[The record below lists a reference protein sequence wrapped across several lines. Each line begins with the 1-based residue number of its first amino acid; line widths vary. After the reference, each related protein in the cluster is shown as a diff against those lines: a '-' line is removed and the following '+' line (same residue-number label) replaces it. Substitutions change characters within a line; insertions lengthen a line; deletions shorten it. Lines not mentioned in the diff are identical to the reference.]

1 MIFFLYGPD
10 TYRARQKLNEI
21 FEHYRNASKTPLHIA
36 EIDCKLADFSD
47 FKNAIETVSLFGEKK
62 LIVLHD
68 AFSSAQFEKAPSV
81 LAETLRK
88 GGEDVVLF
96 VEQGQV
102 KKTSPLF
109 QLLRKEA
116 RSQGF
121 SLLEGAK
128 LTAWIR
134 NEFQSYGVRA
144 TLAAQEMLAQGVG
157 NDLWRLSNEIRKL
170 VAFQK
175 SKGETSSVTESDIRA
190 LVRADIGTDIF
201 ATIDAVARK
210 NKKESLA
217 LLWRH
222 LQKGDS
228 PYYLLAMLTYQ
239 FRTVLEIKDMIER
252 KVSYSAIIQKTKL
265 HPFVFKKGYGA
276 ARNFTLQELKRIYQK
291 LFRLDLSLKTGKIE
305 PEGAFDLLLTSL

>member
-88 GGEDVVLF
+88 AGEDVVLF

-102 KKTSPLF
+102 GKTSPLF

-116 RSQGF
+116 RSQEF

-128 LTAWIR
+128 LKAWIR
-134 NEFQSYGVRA
+134 SEFESYGVRA
-144 TLAAQEMLAQGVG
+144 ALAAQEMLAQGGG

-252 KVSYSAIIQKTKL
+252 KVPYSAIIQKTKL

>member
-21 FEHYRNASKTPLHIA
+21 FEHYRNASKTLVDIV

-62 LIVLHD
+62 LIVLND
-68 AFSSAQFEKAPSV
+68 PFSSAQFEKASAV
-81 LAETLRK
+81 LAETLQK
-88 GGEDVVLF
+88 GEGDVVLF
-96 VEQGQV
+96 VEQGQGE
-102 KKTSPLF
+102 KTSPLF
-109 QLLRKEA
+109 QFLRKEA
-116 RSQGF
+116 RCQEF

-128 LTAWIR
+128 LRAWIR
-134 NEFQSYGVRA
+134 SEFQSYGVRA

-190 LVRADIGTDIF
+190 LVRPDIETDIF
-201 ATIDAVARK
+201 ATIDAVAHK

-239 FRTVLEIKDMIER
+239 FRVVLEIKDMVER
-252 KVSYSAIIQKTKL
+252 KVSYSAIIQKTRL
-265 HPFVFKKGYGA
+265 HPFVLKKGYGA

-291 LFRLDLSLKTGKIE
+291 LFRLDLSLKTGRIE
-305 PEGAFDLLLTSL
+305 PEGAFDLLVTSL